1 MSLILSLEEIRVLG
15 VLIEKEMATP
25 EYYPLSLN
33 ALVNACNQKN
43 NREPVMQLGESEAL
57 NAIEVMR
64 HSGLAFELTGKGHK
78 VPKYSHGVNGKLNL
92 GNRELAVICVL
103 LCRGPQTP
111 GELRGRT
118 QSLFEF
124 EDLESVQATLARLT
138 NREAG
143 ALVME
148 LPREAG
154 RREQRWAHLLGDR
167 LPEIGEVHAS
177 TSETAASPRHDRN
190 AEQEA
195 RVAQL
200 EDRVHALEDFVERLK
215 SQLGL

>member
-1 MSLILSLEEIRVLG
+1 MEPELQFNLGMIEQRVLG
-15 VLIEKEMATP
+15 VLIEKDMATP

-43 NREPVMQLGESEAL
+43 NREPVMQLGESEVL
-57 NAIEVMR
+57 NAVEAMR

-124 EDLESVQATLARLT
+124 EDLESVQATLAKLAT
-138 NREAG
+138 REAG
-143 ALVME
+143 ALVLE

-167 LPEIGEVHAS
+167 VPEV
-177 TSETAASPRHDRN
+177 TETPLSFHESPSAPRHDRI
-190 AEQEA
+190 AE
-195 RVAQL
+195 L
-200 EDRVHALEDFVERLK
+200 EDRVRALEDFVERLK